1 MLCFPKLDGPYV
13 RPRLEVLRERGVPLT
28 ELHDP
33 EAYAGIDVDLMRG
46 FAADLGVKLV
56 IQPITTSYQ
65 DLVQALVDGQGD
77 VIASSLTITDSRE
90 EILDFSIP
98 TETIWAV
105 VAVPTEVSV
114 DNLGDLAGTRGA
126 VMRGSSHK
134 EMLENLAPDNIEL
147 VLTDFSLE
155 NYERLVD
162 GEADF
167 LVMDSKAEIGQAPE
181 PGLDKA
187 KVVLR
192 LRETSYGIAL
202 PSGSDLKPR
211 LDAFLQSHHG
221 PAD

>member
-13 RPRLEVLRERGVPLT
+13 RPRLEVLRERGVPLN

-33 EAYAGIDVDLMRG
+33 EAYAGIDVDLVRG
-46 FAADLGVKLV
+46 FAADLGVELV

-65 DLVQALVDGQGD
+65 DLVKALVEGQGD
-77 VIASSLTITDSRE
+77 LIASSLTITDSRE
-90 EILDFSIP
+90 ELLDFSIP
-98 TETIWAV
+98 TETVWAV
-105 VAVPTEVSV
+105 VAVPPDVMIE
-114 DNLGDLAGTRGA
+114 DLDDLVGTRGA
-126 VMRGSSHK
+126 VMRGSSHQ
-134 EMLENLAPDNIEL
+134 ELLEKLNLEGIEF

-192 LRETSYGIAL
+192 LSQTSYAVAL

-211 LDAFLQSHHG
+211 LDTYLRSQQR